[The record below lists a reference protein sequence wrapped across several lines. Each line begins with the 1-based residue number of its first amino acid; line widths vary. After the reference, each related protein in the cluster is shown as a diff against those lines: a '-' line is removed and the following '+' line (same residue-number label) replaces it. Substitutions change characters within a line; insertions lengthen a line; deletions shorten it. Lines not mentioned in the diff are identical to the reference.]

1 MKMPR
6 KIIGFKFIS
15 FILVFVAMAQMV
27 NGEKKGTVIDRIVAN
42 VGDEIILLSEL
53 REQMKY
59 AKSGNAV
66 ALEGS
71 LESQV
76 IESML
81 MSKLLQAQASIDS
94 IMVTEKEVEMQ
105 LDNRMKEFLRYAGS
119 EERLEKHY
127 NKKIP
132 QIRNELRDATRDQLI
147 VEKMKEEIVKDV
159 KVTPAEVR
167 IRYNKVPQDSLPM
180 MPEKLMIEQIT
191 RKPEIS
197 QKEKDRI
204 QEKLREYRDKI
215 YQGGSFAT
223 YAVLYSED
231 PGSASRGGELGFKSR
246 ADFVEEFANEAF
258 NLKPGKISK
267 IIQTEFGFHI
277 IQLIERRGDQINVR
291 HILLKPNVEEKY
303 KEKAKNQ
310 LDTIRNSILKDE
322 ITFDEA
328 AMRYSDDKDTRNNG
342 GLLMNPRTMGAY
354 LQKPELPPVISRN
367 LEGVKEG
374 ELSSIFYD
382 DDVLGGVPA
391 FKFFRIK
398 KRVPEHKA
406 NLNEDWEIFENI
418 VINEK
423 KQEVLSEWIE
433 ERIKDTYIEINKN
446 ISREGFKYQWTK

>member
-6 KIIGFKFIS
+6 KTIAFNFIS
-15 FILVFVAMAQMV
+15 LILVLATTIQTVSGQ
-27 NGEKKGTVIDRIVAN
+27 KQGTVIDKIVAN

-66 ALEGS
+66 ALEGT
-71 LESQV
+71 LEAQV

-81 MSKLLQAQASIDS
+81 MTKLLQAQASIDS

-127 NKKIP
+127 NKKVA
-132 QIRNELRDATRDQLI
+132 QIRNELRDATREQLI
-147 VEKMKEEIVKDV
+147 VEKMKDEIVKDV

-167 IRYNKVPQDSLPM
+167 IRYNKVPQDSLPT
-180 MPEKLMIEQIT
+180 MPEKLMIAQIT
-191 RKPEIS
+191 RKPKFS
-197 QKEKDRI
+197 QEEKDRI
-204 QEKLREYRDKI
+204 QKTLREYRDKI

-231 PGSASRGGELGFKSR
+231 PGSASRGGELGFKPR
-246 ADFVEEFANEAF
+246 AEFVEEFANVAF

-267 IIQTEFGFHI
+267 IVETEFGFHI

-291 HILLKPNVEEKY
+291 HILLKPRVEEEY
-303 KEKAKNQ
+303 KEKAKLQ

-367 LEGVKEG
+367 LEGVEEG
-374 ELSSIFYD
+374 GLSSIFYD
-382 DDVLGGVPA
+382 TSEAVPS
-391 FKFFRIK
+391 FKFFVIK
-398 KRVPEHKA
+398 KRIPEHKA
-406 NLNEDWEIFENI
+406 NLNEDWEIFENL
-418 VINEK
+418 VISEK

-433 ERIKDTYIEINKN
+433 DKIKDTYIEINKN
-446 ISREGFKYQWTK
+446 ISREGFKYKWTK